1 MVKYKK
7 CRTPALKALLA
18 SLIQSFLMFSKSIGR
33 NQCHEIGVL
42 VLINQHLGNNHWI
55 ISCDNQL
62 KRADSRT
69 KLAFT
74 CSQSTIETLEEGVK
88 YLQS

>member
-42 VLINQHLGNNHWI
+42 VLINQHLGNNH
-55 ISCDNQL
+55 
-62 KRADSRT
+62 
-69 KLAFT
+69 
-74 CSQSTIETLEEGVK
+74 
-88 YLQS
+88 